1 MSNKI
6 KLKMKRINL
15 QHQFKKAELEE
26 VLDIRQDT
34 IKKFNKDFQKEIE
47 YLSFLSQK
55 KEEEEKEKKKEVRE
69 LDEKGKKILKDVYRE
84 VVKVTHPDLDKENLY
99 TDEFRSATEY
109 HETQNLPEIVE
120 LANDLEIDISKY
132 DIDDEILFSQTEQEV
147 KNLSKKID
155 DIKSSVGWQ
164 WAHAKT
170 DEEREMLK
178 KAFYK
183 YQGIS
188 EEQVSN
194 YAKSKGD
201 SKK

>member
-34 IKKFNKDFQKEIE
+34 IKKFNEDFQKEIE

-84 VVKVTHPDLDKENLY
+84 VVKITHPDLDKENLY

>member
-34 IKKFNKDFQKEIE
+34 IKKFNEDFQKEIE

-69 LDEKGKKILKDVYRE
+69 LDEKGKKILKDIYRE

>member
-34 IKKFNKDFQKEIE
+34 IKKFNEDFQKEIE

>member
-1 MSNKI
+1 
-6 KLKMKRINL
+6 MKRINL

-26 VLDIRQDT
+26 VLDTRQDT
-34 IKKFNKDFQKEIE
+34 IKKFNEDFQKEIE
-47 YLSFLSQK
+47 YLSFLSRRKEKDDTGEDQNK
-55 KEEEEKEKKKEVRE
+55 KESEVRN
-69 LDEKGKKILKDVYRE
+69 LDEKGKKILKDIYRE
-84 VVKVTHPDLDKENLY
+84 VVKVTHPDLDKESLY
-99 TDEFRSATEY
+99 TNEFRSATEY

-120 LANDLEIDISKY
+120 LANDLEIDTSKY

-147 KNLSKKID
+147 ESLSKKIE

-170 DEEREMLK
+170 DEEREMIK

-188 EEQVSN
+188 EEQISN
-194 YAKSKGD
+194 YTKIKGD